1 MTVKEYLRGIEDTK
15 LESAAKQEKMSFCD
29 AMQDV
34 VEIWSN
40 DACKGYFINS
50 AQIFGLDL
58 KTIREMLKA
67 YNEAFDNLSVD
78 DAAELY
84 RTF

>member
-1 MTVKEYLRGIEDTK
+1 MTVKEYLRGIEATK
-15 LESAAKQEKMSFCD
+15 LEPAAKQEKMSFCD

-34 VEIWSN
+34 AEIWSN
-40 DACKGYFINS
+40 DACKGYFINA